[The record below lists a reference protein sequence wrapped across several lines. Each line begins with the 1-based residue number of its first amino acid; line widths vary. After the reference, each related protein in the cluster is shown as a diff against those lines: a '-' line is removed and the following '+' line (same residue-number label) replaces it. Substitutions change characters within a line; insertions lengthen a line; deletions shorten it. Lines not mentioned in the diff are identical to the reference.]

1 MIVVINRASYVEVR
15 DNTKSIFHKN
25 KPSNHGGI
33 TGRLLAAL
41 GIVESGVFH
50 VSCDEPLRNRVE
62 VLNTL
67 DGRVPAQSDLA
78 DETMF
83 EVQMWQKEV
92 NKVM

>member
-1 MIVVINRASYVEVR
+1 MIIVVNRASHVEVR
-15 DNTKSIFHKN
+15 DGRDTIFRKN
-25 KPSNHGGI
+25 KPPNHGGI

-50 VSCDEPLRNRVE
+50 VSCDEPLRNRIE

-67 DGRVPAQSDLA
+67 DARVPAQSNLA
-78 DETMF
+78 DQTMF

-92 NKVM
+92 TKVM